1 VGGVQAFGGAAF
13 DRRSAE
19 IGKHRTE
26 VTEAKEGSSYLKR
39 TPVNTRT
46 SAVWVSILHAR
57 ATAFPLSVELDRFF
71 DFILTS
77 PHMDLLREYSTTTTR
92 IGHGRRIGSV
102 RVPDNG
108 RRG

>member
-1 VGGVQAFGGAAF
+1 MWAAS
-13 DRRSAE
+13 RRSVAQRS
-19 IGKHRTE
+19 IGVRRKLE
-26 VTEAKEGSSYLKR
+26 
-39 TPVNTRT
+39 
-46 SAVWVSILHAR
+46 SIARRSQRPRRVHLTLSAR